1 MDEQQLLAAWRDGDE
16 DAGEI
21 LFERYYESLS
31 RFFRSKAGEQ
41 APDLIQRTFL
51 VLVETQARIREGTTF
66 QAYLFGVARNILLE
80 HYRGKR
86 RDGERFDPAERSV
99 EDFGPTPTT
108 LIAQVQET
116 QLLLQALRKIPVESQ
131 MILELYYWESMT
143 AKDIGDVLEIPEGT
157 RGTLPRSA
165 RTRAGLGAEEVEDLG
180 ETGARP
186 FRCPYS
192 VVTLSAS
199 WRKIRLCGPAPKP
212 RSSTNPTTPSATA
225 TPVTPATAPVVPCLG
240 GIGSGQRASYQH
252 SADHRL

>member
-1 MDEQQLLAAWRDGDE
+1 VQIRERAAGPREDCRPARRRAAERTAGPVSVYHPRVTDEQQLLGAWREGDE

-51 VLVETQARIREGTTF
+51 VLVETQTRIREGTSF

-86 RDGERFDPAERSV
+86 RDGERFDPDERSV
-99 EDFGPTPTT
+99 EDLAPTPTT

-116 QLLLQALRKIPVESQ
+116 QLLLQALRKLPVDSQ
-131 MILELYYWESMT
+131 TILELYYWENMT

-157 RGTLPRSA
+157 A
-165 RTRAGLGAEEVEDLG
+165 RTRIRRAKQLLEAQLAALAASPALLQSTVSDLD
-180 ETGARP
+180 
-186 FRCPYS
+186 
-192 VVTLSAS
+192 S
-199 WRKIRLCGPAPKP
+199 WAVKLRDALKP
-212 RSSTNPTTPSATA
+212 RK
-225 TPVTPATAPVVPCLG
+225 
-240 GIGSGQRASYQH
+240 
-252 SADHRL
+252 

>member
-1 MDEQQLLAAWRDGDE
+1 MLPPFARRTAGLVPATIRPVIDEQQLLAAWRDGDE
-16 DAGEI
+16 DAGEV

-51 VLVETQARIREGTTF
+51 VLVETQSRIREGTTF

-131 MILELYYWESMT
+131 MILELYYWENMT

-157 RGTLPRSA
+157 A
-165 RTRAGLGAEEVEDLG
+165 RTRIRRAKQLLEAALAALAASPALLNSTVSDL
-180 ETGARP
+180 E
-186 FRCPYS
+186 
-192 VVTLSAS
+192 S
-199 WRKIRLCGPAPKP
+199 WAVKLRDALKLKK
-212 RSSTNPTTPSATA
+212 
-225 TPVTPATAPVVPCLG
+225 
-240 GIGSGQRASYQH
+240 
-252 SADHRL
+252 